1 MKIKLW
7 KSVLFALAAGLLLA
21 ACGEKSTE
29 HPGENDALAAA
40 AHGKGVYVLPDD
52 LSVALKEEDGA
63 PSTLSFHVALTINPD
78 SSDYGK
84 YEADLS
90 NWDASGKYDEA
101 IKNTAIEELVTY
113 SASDLQADGGPCR
126 EAIRADLN
134 SFFDSEDLISEVTFP
149 TMTYA

>member
-63 PSTLSFHVALTINPD
+63 PSTLSFHIALTINPD
-78 SSDYGK
+78 SSDYGTRA
-84 YEADLS
+84 E
-90 NWDASGKYDEA
+90 
-101 IKNTAIEELVTY
+101 NTTRP
-113 SASDLQADGGPCR
+113 SKTRP
-126 EAIRADLN
+126 
-134 SFFDSEDLISEVTFP
+134 
-149 TMTYA
+149 